1 MLPDVPGTWNRAA
14 YKDKLSALKKY
25 MHLTPNSDAIPDCAL
40 HNRSGIMRQE
50 GQAGCGEIV
59 FKSVHCTSLV
69 FVTFGWLFIAGSLY
83 KSTITLWSGVQAN
96 ISELCQAPTLPSASQ
111 RQTIRSWEWH
121 IQDVAPDPPLTYT
134 RCEHCV
140 WESVSHRIVGSCI
153 VSDYIK

>member
-83 KSTITLWSGVQAN
+83 K
-96 ISELCQAPTLPSASQ
+96 APLHCEAEY
-111 RQTIRSWEWH
+111 RQTFQSFVRLRLCHLPRSGKRFAAGSGTYKMWLLTLHLRILGANTVCGRVLVTVLW
-121 IQDVAPDPPLTYT
+121 APALYLIT
-134 RCEHCV
+134 
-140 WESVSHRIVGSCI
+140 
-153 VSDYIK
+153 